1 MLRLVGHSSG
11 FAMNQTKRRTTA
23 ALILIIFAIGIL
35 PSALVP
41 VAQAT
46 ANVGSWSTKAPFP
59 VGAEALGAAT
69 VGTIVYAISGFPTL
83 SAFYAYDSVANTW
96 STKASLPIPVTQ
108 PAGVVSL
115 NGLVY
120 VISGFT
126 KDFVGC
132 SGGAANCMTNATQVY
147 NPSTNG
153 WSTAAPIPTR
163 RDRAGVVAFGT
174 KIYVI
179 GGYQITGTP
188 PTTTSPALNVV
199 EVYDTVTNS
208 WTTLAPMPT
217 AREGLLAS
225 VVEGKIY
232 AIGGDTVPG
241 TSATG
246 IVEAYDPTN
255 NAWTTG
261 LAVMPNPRGIIM
273 GGTICGDTIL
283 AIGGENAGGVVVNT
297 NEAYQPLTNNWVTH
311 PSMPTARAEGGSAT
325 VSNTTYV
332 VGGFTVSPGGGNT
345 NANEA
350 YSVTCTPTFNI
361 STCQNISIPGTYV
374 VTQDMTVNSSSFI
387 PFVSSGKTFY
397 SCFWINSNGIVLD
410 GRGHKVTGLGQLT
423 GPGAFGLDNSAI
435 SRPAS
440 WNSSVVKNFK
450 IDSFGRGIVTSG
462 FFNLVQNNV
471 VSNTQEALSIATNT
485 HNSSF
490 VGNTVSN
497 NRCSSCAGI
506 GRGVVFYSIST
517 EPNSAFNN
525 VTRNRIVNNTIGVDL
540 STPIGG
546 QPNHN
551 RIYNNVVAN
560 NTVNAK
566 GDSSG
571 LNFWNTTKT
580 RNPNIVGGP
589 FVGGNFWSDY
599 SGADLNSDG
608 LGDTFLP
615 YNSAGNIP
623 LGGDFLPLVTRTRV
637 TFSNVTTLGTTFQP
651 SFTVTTS
658 GNLSIQFSP
667 SFWNVSGSAK
677 VVAQS
682 STGTTTFN
690 YSIAVH
696 SATFLLKIPVSPYRL
711 SSDIIVGLPAVSVSV
726 TRDVDADNDGSVDI
740 VDFSMLASAF
750 GSRIGT
756 CSYNPLVDFNADG
769 AVSQL
774 DFNILQSYYH
784 AASIEPLIVFDY
796 SLTNSGCINIVEG
809 VSGFN
814 TITVSLVRG
823 TSQPVTLS
831 ASGLPAGASATFN
844 VGCTGTPSC
853 SATPPFST
861 TLTIT
866 TSSTTPGGLYNITVT
881 STGGGVTRATQFI
894 LTVIPNGAVGGV
906 VAPMNK
912 LAQLAPFMVL
922 ASLIVAVATITVI
935 RVRRPKDRD
944 EKHPK

>member
-23 ALILIIFAIGIL
+23 ALILMIFAIGIL
-35 PSALVP
+35 PIGFVH
-41 VAQAT
+41 VARAT
-46 ANVGSWSTKAPFP
+46 ANAGSWGTMTPRP
-59 VGAEALGAAT
+59 VSAEGLGAAA
-69 VGTIVYAISGFPTL
+69 VGTTLYAVAGNSLAL
-83 SAFYAYDSVANTW
+83 SENDAYDTLTNTW
-96 STKASLPIPVTQ
+96 TAKAPLPTAVDE
-108 PAGVVSL
+108 PAGVISVG
-115 NGLVY
+115 GLVY
-120 VISGFT
+120 VIGGILNG
-126 KDFVGC
+126 VGPVI
-132 SGGAANCMTNATQVY
+132 GTVQVY
-147 NPSTNG
+147 NPTTNI
-153 WSTAAPIPTR
+153 WTTAAPMPTP
-163 RDRAGVVAFGT
+163 RDHSGIVAIQG

-179 GGYQITGTP
+179 GGYQF
-188 PTTTSPALNVV
+188 PANATLNVV
-199 EVYDTVTNS
+199 EVYDTTANT

-217 AREGLLAS
+217 AREGLLAA
-225 VVEGKIY
+225 VVQGRIY
-232 AIGGDTVPG
+232 AIGGLTIG
-241 TSATG
+241 RIGSSATAV
-246 IVEAYDPTN
+246 VEAYDLLANT
-255 NAWTTG
+255 WITG
-261 LAVMPNPRGIIM
+261 LPPMPTPRGIIM
-273 GGTICGDTIL
+273 GGTLCGDTIL
-283 AIGGENAGGVVVNT
+283 AIGGENAGGVLNT
-297 NEAYQPLTNNWVTH
+297 NQAYQPLTHNWVTH
-311 PSMPTARAEGGSAT
+311 PSMPTVRAEAGSAM
-325 VSNTTYV
+325 VGNATYV
-332 VGGFTVSPGGGNT
+332 VGGFTVSPGVGDT
-345 NANEA
+345 NVNEV
-350 YSVTCTPTFNI
+350 YSVTCTPNFNI
-361 STCQNISIPGTYV
+361 STCQTISSPGIYV
-374 VTQDMTVNSSSFI
+374 LAQDMTLNSSSFI
-387 PFVSSGKTFY
+387 PFTSSGKTFY
-397 SCFWINSNGIVLD
+397 SCFWINSNGVVLD

-440 WNSSVVKNFK
+440 WNSSVVKNFR
-450 IDSFGRGIVTSG
+450 IDSFGRGIVTTG

-485 HNSSF
+485 KNSSF

-769 AVSQL
+769 AVNQL
-774 DFNILQSYYH
+774 DFNILQTYYH
-784 AASIEPLIVFDY
+784 AASIEPRIVFDF

-814 TITVSLVRG
+814 TITVSLMRG

-866 TSSTTPGGLYNITVT
+866 TSFTTPGGLYNITVT

-944 EKHPK
+944 EKHPR